1 MKIQLTVYVNAE
13 KQTFIVRFNDRLYGE
28 LEVAPDA
35 NVDFYLDACE
45 LVLSGAYD
53 HCSVDFSSEYLAGF
67 ATAHVFKFKVNL
79 CASR

>member
-1 MKIQLTVYVNAE
+1 MKIKLTVYVNAE
-13 KQTFIVRFNDRLYGE
+13 KQSFIVRFNDRLYGE
-28 LEVAPDA
+28 LAIDKDA

-53 HCSVDFSSEYLAGF
+53 HCSVDYSSDYLVGF
-67 ATAHVFKFKVNL
+67 ATAHTFKFKVNL